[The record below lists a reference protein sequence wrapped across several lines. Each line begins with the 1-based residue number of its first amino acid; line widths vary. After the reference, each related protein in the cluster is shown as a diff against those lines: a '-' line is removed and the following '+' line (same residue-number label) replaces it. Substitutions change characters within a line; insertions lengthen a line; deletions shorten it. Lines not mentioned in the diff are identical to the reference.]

1 MTHALCVQ
9 VVLVLIT
16 SFSENRGLG
25 TGVNAGTLA
34 PAPAG
39 SNTGV
44 LHSILLHSY
53 CIFFFFEQIESWW
66 QLCVK
71 QVSWC
76 FSPETFAHFLSLSY
90 FGNSCNM

>member
-1 MTHALCVQ
+1 MTHALCMQ
-9 VVLVLIT
+9 VVLVLVT

-44 LHSILLHSY
+44 PHSVLLHSY
-53 CIFFFFEQIESWW
+53 CIFFF
-66 QLCVK
+66 L
-71 QVSWC
+71 
-76 FSPETFAHFLSLSY
+76 A
-90 FGNSCNM
+90 N

>member
-53 CIFFFFEQIESWW
+53 CIFFLSK
-66 QLCVK
+66 LKVGGNS
-71 QVSWC
+71 VSNKSLDA

>member
-53 CIFFFFEQIESWW
+53 CIFFLSK
-66 QLCVK
+66 LKVGGNS
-71 QVSWC
+71 VSNKSLGA

-90 FGNSCNM
+90 LGNSCNM